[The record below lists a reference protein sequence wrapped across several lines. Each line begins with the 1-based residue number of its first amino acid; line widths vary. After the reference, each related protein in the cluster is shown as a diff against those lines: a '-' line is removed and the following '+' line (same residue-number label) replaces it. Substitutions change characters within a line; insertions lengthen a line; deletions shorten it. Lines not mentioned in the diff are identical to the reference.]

1 MRIKHHILSLLV
13 CTHSLIADF
22 RVFTNTKG
30 QSIEAQYIDGN
41 SEQVRLRLK
50 SGRIFKTSLD
60 TLCEND
66 REFCIKTQLELN
78 RQNSKLKKDSRIEV
92 SFFKKKRKTLVK
104 ENNLAQDDFIQSFEP
119 SVLIVNKDINKKFLD
134 NTVTVIALGE
144 SVEKKTEYKLL
155 MKDSFKFNI
164 EPKGEYRWTGNPFTV
179 KYDDYAGNGYIFG
192 HKYTGFILIIE
203 NSDGERVLERATR
216 KSWLDS
222 INKISAA
229 KTNSTLRL

>member
-1 MRIKHHILSLLV
+1 MKFFILFLLF
-13 CTHSLIADF
+13 CTQSLIADY
-22 RVFTNTKG
+22 RVFTNTNG

-41 SEQVRLRLK
+41 SEQVSLRLK
-50 SGRIFKTSLD
+50 NGRIFKVSLD

-66 REFCIKTQLELN
+66 REFCINTQLELN

-92 SFFKKKRKTLVK
+92 SFFKKKRKTLVE
-104 ENNLAQDDFIQSFEP
+104 ENNCGQDDFIQSFEP

-134 NTVTVIALGE
+134 NTVTVIALGQ

-155 MKDSFKFNI
+155 MKESFKFNI

-192 HKYTGFILIIE
+192 HKYTGYILIIE
-203 NSDGERVLERATR
+203 NSDGECVLERATR
-216 KSWLDS
+216 KKWLYSLD
-222 INKISAA
+222 NLTAA
-229 KTNSTLRL
+229 KVNTTINLP

>member
-1 MRIKHHILSLLV
+1 MRLLILSLLV
-13 CTHSLIADF
+13 CTQSLTADS

-41 SEQVRLRLK
+41 SEHVNLRLK
-50 SGRIFKTSLD
+50 NGRVYKMRLD

-66 REFCIKTQLELN
+66 REFCINTQLELN
-78 RQNSKLKKDSRIEV
+78 RQNSILKKDSRIEV
-92 SFFKKKRKTLVK
+92 SFFKKKRKTIVK

-155 MKDSFKFNI
+155 MKESFKFNI

-179 KYDDYAGNGYIFG
+179 KYDDYAGNGVHIW
-192 HKYTGFILIIE
+192 T
-203 NSDGERVLERATR
+203 
-216 KSWLDS
+216 
-222 INKISAA
+222 
-229 KTNSTLRL
+229 